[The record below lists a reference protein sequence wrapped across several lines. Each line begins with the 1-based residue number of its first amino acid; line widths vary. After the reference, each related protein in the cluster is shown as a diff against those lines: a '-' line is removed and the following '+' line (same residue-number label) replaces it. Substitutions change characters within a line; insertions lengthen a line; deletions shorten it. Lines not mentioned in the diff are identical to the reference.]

1 MKKNVMV
8 KRIREPLT
16 EAEKEDIKLLHERL
30 KEVYGE
36 EGMLE
41 FLDDEEEEEEF
52 TAEEYKRGQEKLK
65 EIMSFLDR
73 YVLQQKKAYP
83 SDEKKELE

>member
-1 MKKNVMV
+1 MI

-16 EAEKEDIKLLHERL
+16 EAEKEDIKLVHERL

-36 EGMLE
+36 KGMLE

-52 TAEEYKRGQEKLK
+52 TAEEYKRGEEKLK
-65 EIMSFLDR
+65 EIMIFFDG
-73 YVLQQKKAYP
+73 YFLQQKKVCP